1 MLENTTEIFSLV
13 SRFVFIGFALGFLY
27 DIGRF
32 IRYSFN
38 AGRIFT
44 FIHDFSFAF
53 LSGIV
58 IFVFSVEPG
67 DGGVRLY
74 YIISA
79 LLGFTVYILSLGF
92 LTKLI
97 AKAVYKLN
105 KKLFSVL
112 KKAFCTLFD
121 KISKTICPKFK
132 VLFVKIRQ
140 KKSELSEKCK
150 IHLKKSL
157 SLVYNVS
164 KSKIGEL
171 SEKGGENRN
180 AIKAKV
186 KKSS

>member
-1 MLENTTEIFSLV
+1 MLENTTDVFALV
-13 SRFVFIGFALGFLY
+13 SRFIFIGFLLGFAY

-32 IRYSFN
+32 IRYAYN
-38 AGRIFT
+38 RGKIFI
-44 FIHDFSFAF
+44 FIHDFVFAF
-53 LSGIV
+53 FSGIV

-67 DGGVRLY
+67 DGGVRFY

-97 AKAVYKLN
+97 AKALYKLN
-105 KKLFSVL
+105 KKLFSAL

-121 KISKTICPKFK
+121 KTSKIICPKFRA
-132 VLFVKIRQ
+132 LFVKIRQ
-140 KKSELSEKCK
+140 KKSEISEKCK

-157 SLVYNVS
+157 PLVYNND
-164 KSKIGEL
+164 KTKIGVL

-180 AIKAKV
+180 VIKAKV